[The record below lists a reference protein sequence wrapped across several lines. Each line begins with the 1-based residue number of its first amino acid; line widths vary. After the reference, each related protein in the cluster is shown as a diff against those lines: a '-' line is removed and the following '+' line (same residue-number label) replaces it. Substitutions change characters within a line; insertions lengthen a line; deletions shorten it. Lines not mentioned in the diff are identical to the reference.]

1 MRTLTVGMP
10 LIVALALAL
19 AVALAIAMATTTK
32 PHRSLI
38 AVSVHLTPT
47 AAAVAPATPLVGL
60 TDREIGNDS
69 RRRSLPFGTW
79 QCRANQRPP
88 YWTFVDSWS
97 CLVHRRRLA
106 SRHCRRRQRWV
117 AVSR

>member
-10 LIVALALAL
+10 LIVALALAI
-19 AVALAIAMATTTK
+19 AVATTAK
-32 PHRSLI
+32 SHRSLI
-38 AVSVHLTPT
+38 AVSGHLTTT
-47 AAAVAPATPLVGL
+47 AAAVAPATPLIGL
-60 TDREIGNDS
+60 TDGEIGNDS

-79 QCRANQRPP
+79 QCRSNQRPP
-88 YWTFVDSWS
+88 YGSFVDSWS

-106 SRHCRRRQRWV
+106 GRHRRRWQRWV